1 MAYEKFLKK
10 LCVEENSHFTPVLD
24 SKLQKLGLP
33 FNFNF
38 EGDKEL
44 CDQYDFSSHD
54 ETTNNNEP
62 THFKRKRKS
71 RGKCTLSCFCNCT
84 SNFLVLDCFSNINAC
99 HISFMLYLIQHQL
112 FFQ

>member
-1 MAYEKFLKK
+1 MAEWHMKNFQK
-10 LCVEENSHFTPVLD
+10 NSVLRRIGHFTPVLD

-38 EGDKEL
+38 EVDKEL

-62 THFKRKRKS
+62 TQFKRKIKS
-71 RGKCTLSCFCNCT
+71 R
-84 SNFLVLDCFSNINAC
+84 VL
-99 HISFMLYLIQHQL
+99 
-112 FFQ
+112 

>member
-1 MAYEKFLKK
+1 MGWYDVIHVLVAEWHIKNFQKISVLRK
-10 LCVEENSHFTPVLD
+10 LR
-24 SKLQKLGLP
+24 LP

-62 THFKRKRKS
+62 THFKKKES
-71 RGKCTLSCFCNCT
+71 HVVSVF
-84 SNFLVLDCFSNINAC
+84 
-99 HISFMLYLIQHQL
+99 
-112 FFQ
+112 

>member
-1 MAYEKFLKK
+1 MAYEKFPKKSVLKK
-10 LCVEENSHFTPVLD
+10 IGHFTPVVD
-24 SKLQKLGLP
+24 SKLHKLGLP

-62 THFKRKRKS
+62 AHFKRKRKS
-71 RGKCTLSCFCNCT
+71 RGKCTLSCFCKCT
-84 SNFLVLDCFSNINAC
+84 LKCFSIR
-99 HISFMLYLIQHQL
+99 LLQQY
-112 FFQ
+112 